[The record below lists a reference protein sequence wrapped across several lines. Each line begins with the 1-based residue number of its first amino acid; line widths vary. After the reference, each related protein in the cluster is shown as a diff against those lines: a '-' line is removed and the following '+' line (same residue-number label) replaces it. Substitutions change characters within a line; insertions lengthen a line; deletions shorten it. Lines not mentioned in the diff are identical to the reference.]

1 MKKRSLAIVLAAAM
15 MLTGLTACGPKETT
29 PPANSGGASSSGASS
44 ASGSTGTSTPTDKEV
59 TIKLGFTHSNPDRN
73 VDDEVMYAET
83 FKEYVESHS
92 DSIKV
97 ELYPGNALGSQADT
111 VGAVA
116 SGTVEMAIHNCS
128 QLDNYNQITMIF
140 AMPGTFRNIE
150 ETNKV
155 LDSDWAKDIL
165 EEVRSTTGIRVLG
178 NSCTGMRCFTAK
190 GKELRSVEDA
200 KGLTF
205 RVPESPIYS
214 QIVNAISANA
224 VPMPSSE
231 MYVAMQNGV
240 VDGQEN
246 PIQNIVIDKT
256 YEVQDWCVLDNHT
269 PTVMSYMM
277 SDKFYSS
284 LSDAQKAVI
293 EEANVEATKNARAV
307 TEKLEASGI
316 KTLEDN
322 GMTVYAP
329 TDEELQSWHDAYGPV
344 CVEYMRG
351 QVGDELVDQVLAL
364 LEESRG

>member
-15 MLTGLTACGPKETT
+15 MLTGLAACGKKDPT
-29 PPANSGGASSSGASS
+29 PPTGSGNNTSGSSSPQNTPG
-44 ASGSTGTSTPTDKEV
+44 TPTDKEV
-59 TIKLGFTHSNPDRN
+59 TIKLGFTHSNPDREQ
-73 VDDEVMYAET
+73 DDEVMYAET

-116 SGTVEMAIHNCS
+116 SGTVEMTIQNCS
-128 QLDNYNQITMIF
+128 QLDNYNQMTMVF
-140 AMPGTFRNIE
+140 AMPGTFANIE

-155 LDSDWAKDIL
+155 LDSDWAKGIL
-165 EEVRSTTGIRVLG
+165 EEVRNTTGIRVLG
-178 NSCTGMRCFTAK
+178 NSCTGMRSFTCK
-190 GKELRSVEDA
+190 GREVRSVEDA

-214 QIVNAISANA
+214 QIVSAISANP

-246 PIQNIVIDKT
+246 PIQNVVIDKT
-256 YEVQDWCVLDNHT
+256 YEVQDWYVLDNHT

-277 SDKFYSS
+277 SDKFYNS
-284 LSDAQKAVI
+284 LSDAQKAVV
-293 EEANVEATKNARAV
+293 EEANAEATKKAKEV
-307 TEKLEASGI
+307 TTKLEANGI
-316 KTLEDN
+316 ATLEAN
-322 GMTVYAP
+322 GMTVYVP
-329 TDEELQSWHDAYGPV
+329 TEEELKGWHDAYGPV
-344 CVEYMRG
+344 CETYMRE

-364 LEESRG
+364 LAEIRG

>member
-1 MKKRSLAIVLAAAM
+1 MKKMKKTLCTLLALSMALALAA
-15 MLTGLTACGPKETT
+15 CGNSKNPGATST
-29 PPANSGGASSSGASS
+29 PNNPPASSGTP
-44 ASGSTGTSTPTDKEV
+44 SGSTPSNEKEV
-59 TIKLGFTHSNPDRN
+59 LIKFGYTPGDLAPTESR
-73 VDDEVMYAET
+73 EVMYATT

-116 SGTVEMAIHNCS
+116 SGTVEMTIQNCS
-128 QLDNYNQITMIF
+128 QLDNYNQMTMVF
-140 AMPGTFRNIE
+140 AMPGTFANIE

-155 LDSDWAKDIL
+155 LDSDWAKGIL
-165 EEVRSTTGIRVLG
+165 EEVRNTTGIRVLG
-178 NSCTGMRCFTAK
+178 NSCTGMRSFTCK
-190 GKELRSVEDA
+190 GREVRSVEDA

-214 QIVNAISANA
+214 QIVSAISANP

-246 PIQNIVIDKT
+246 PIQNVVIDKT
-256 YEVQDWCVLDNHT
+256 YEVQDWYVLDNHT

-277 SDKFYSS
+277 SDKFYNS
-284 LSDAQKAVI
+284 LSDAQKAVV
-293 EEANVEATKNARAV
+293 EEANAEATKKAREV
-307 TEKLEASGI
+307 TTKLEANGI
-316 KTLEDN
+316 ATLEAN
-322 GMTVYAP
+322 GMTVYVP
-329 TDEELQSWHDAYGPV
+329 TEEELKGWHDAYGPV
-344 CVEYMRG
+344 CETYMRE

-364 LEESRG
+364 LAEIRG